1 MLFGEATR
9 FGSIADRMKRD
20 PETWAR
26 VGNGKRTVVGG
37 RCYLPVSEVVL
48 LSYGGTQF
56 REDNLKICRINGKPA
71 RILAYPERLSPS
83 PRPPLLFVLN
93 PRPR

>member
-9 FGSIADRMKRD
+9 FERMKRD
-20 PETWAR
+20 RESGGQGLAT
-26 VGNGKRTVVGG
+26 VSVVGG

-71 RILAYPERLSPS
+71 RILAYPERPSVTSASPY
-83 PRPPLLFVLN
+83 
-93 PRPR
+93 